1 MKRIFLF
8 FFPVL
13 SVFSFLSIIDLSG
26 AEENVKENI
35 KENIKENVK
44 RNYWRTNF
52 RTARKSAKEEG
63 KLLLLFFTVSDSTHL
78 NKQMILLY
86 RTSRYFLEKS
96 ASDFVL
102 VHIDLPN
109 DPEKISITGKRR
121 NQYLRNRFSV
131 STFPAFVLADPTSP
145 WGTLLYKRQGKIS
158 PDELLDILNK
168 KFASKLKKMQQ
179 DRKKTQQ
186 KMQRTL
192 LKKEKQNEKNI
203 S

>member
-1 MKRIFLF
+1 MGEKGGKMKRIFLF
-8 FFPVL
+8 FFL
-13 SVFSFLSIIDLSG
+13 SVLSFLSIIDLSG
-26 AEENVKENI
+26 AEENVKENV

-179 DRKKTQQ
+179 DRKKNSR
-186 KMQRTL
+186 KC
-192 LKKEKQNEKNI
+192 KEL